1 MNINLYK
8 LQLKCLKSEN
18 LFLMSGFCIPLEY
31 LMNNH
36 SEYINSFYF
45 NLSKLCVIINNTFLV
60 PLMKENEINYLESW
74 SATETFPNS
83 PEFS

>member
-31 LMNNH
+31 LMNNY

-60 PLMKENEINYLESW
+60 PLMKENEIKYLESW